1 MSSQIK
7 LNTVA
12 NNARAGDAADADE
25 VGVRQRQSDEARRV
39 LLESTITCL
48 DKFGYADTSIARI
61 QAQANVSRGALTHHF
76 PSKELLM
83 VATIDYLLES
93 LLRPSLPS
101 KKLSQT
107 DIIADLRWLARNMT
121 GTSKGR
127 ALSEVLMATRTD
139 KKLQARVGSRL
150 RDWNAMLDD
159 AVVGFYAS
167 PHGDDDDVRQ
177 IWMIAR
183 TFMRGLILQQP
194 FTPDPNEIDRAINRF
209 GRLIAPYLETRQRT
223 GESHDKPV

>member
-1 MSSQIK
+1 MTTARLHSSATSQSSTK
-7 LNTVA
+7 NGA
-12 NNARAGDAADADE
+12 N
-25 VGVRQRQSDEARRV
+25 GVRQRQSLEARHK
-39 LLESTITCL
+39 LIEATIACL

-61 QAQANVSRGALTHHF
+61 QNQAGVSRGALTHHF
-76 PSKELLM
+76 PSKEEL
-83 VATIDYLLES
+83 VIATIDSLLET

-107 DIIADLRWLARNMT
+107 DIVADLRWLARNMT
-121 GTSKGR
+121 GTARGR

-139 KKLQARVGSRL
+139 KKLSARVSSRL
-150 RDWNAMLDD
+150 TDWNTKLDE

-167 PHGDDDDVRQ
+167 PTGDDDDVRQ

-194 FTPDPNEIDRAINRF
+194 FTPDPAQIEQAINRF
-209 GRLIAPYLETRQRT
+209 GALIAPYLETRKREGVT
-223 GESHDKPV
+223 DA

>member
-1 MSSQIK
+1 MSSQI
-7 LNTVA
+7 NVTTA
-12 NNARAGDAADADE
+12 MNNARAGDTTDADE
-25 VGVRQRQSDEARRV
+25 GGVRQRQSDEARRV
-39 LLESTITCL
+39 LLEATTACL

-83 VATIDYLLES
+83 VATIDHLLES

-101 KKLSQT
+101 KNLSQT

-121 GTSKGR
+121 GTPKGR
-127 ALSEVLMATRTD
+127 ALSEVLLATRTD
-139 KKLQARVGSRL
+139 KKLQNRVGSRL
-150 RDWNAMLDD
+150 RDWNAMLDE
-159 AVVGFYAS
+159 AVVAFYAS

>member
-1 MSSQIK
+1 MASQID
-7 LNTVA
+7 LNTA
-12 NNARAGDAADADE
+12 THNGRASATTDADDG
-25 VGVRQRQSDEARRV
+25 GVRQRQSDEARRV
-39 LLESTITCL
+39 LLEATITCL

-83 VATIDYLLES
+83 VATIDCLLES

-121 GTSKGR
+121 GTAKGR

-139 KKLQARVGSRL
+139 KKLQARVGTRL

-167 PHGDDDDVRQ
+167 PQGDDDDVRQ

-194 FTPDPNEIDRAINRF
+194 FTPDPDEIDRAINRF
-209 GRLIAPYLETRQRT
+209 GRLIAPYLETRQRQ
-223 GESHDKPV
+223 GESHDKSV

>member
-1 MSSQIK
+1 MSVS
-7 LNTVA
+7 A
-12 NNARAGDAADADE
+12 NLQKAAANQNNLSSAGTG
-25 VGVRQRQSDEARRV
+25 GVRQRQSLEARHN
-39 LLESTITCL
+39 LIEATIFCL

-61 QAQANVSRGALTHHF
+61 QDQAKVSRGALTHHF
-76 PSKELLM
+76 PSKEEL
-83 VATIDYLLES
+83 VIATIDSLLEK

-107 DIIADLRWLARNMT
+107 DIVADLRWLARNIT
-121 GTSKGR
+121 GTASGR

-139 KKLQARVGSRL
+139 KKLGARVSARL
-150 RDWNAMLDD
+150 TGWNTKLDE

-167 PHGDDDDVRQ
+167 PNGDDDDVRQ

-194 FTPDPNEIDRAINRF
+194 FTPDPEQIGQAISRF
-209 GRLIAPYLETRQRT
+209 GALIAPYLETRKRD
-223 GESHDKPV
+223 GVNDAKSL